1 MVNNLDWFGPMSL
14 LTFLR
19 DIGKFARVGNMM
31 AKESVRTRMESESG
45 ISYTEFTYQL
55 LQVWSQGLGA
65 CSSGAWAFGRS
76 RYHDQ
81 LLQVRRTGAASLSL
95 HSVTSKRGCVVLT
108 GVATAKW
115 QTTVAVGCP
124 ACCSQLRHWRCKV

>member
-31 AKESVRTRMESESG
+31 AKDSVRTRMESESG

-55 LQVWSQGLGA
+55 LQVRSKGLRA
-65 CSSGAWAFGRS
+65 CSSGAWALGRS
-76 RYHDQ
+76 RYHGQ
-81 LLQVRRTGAASLSL
+81 LLQVCRTGTTRRSL
-95 HSVTSKRGCVVLT
+95 HDVTS
-108 GVATAKW
+108 
-115 QTTVAVGCP
+115 
-124 ACCSQLRHWRCKV
+124 